1 MTGLLL
7 PRHQAAALARSK
19 AEVSQRDASTASA
32 ISTRSTN
39 AMLASD
45 DFVSVHDV
53 KDQLAK
59 LDAYIR
65 DRRENQPDY
74 TLPKPSGW
82 KLMLLIL
89 TIPDETAGGL
99 ILIDDS
105 KEAKSLASP
114 QGVILDMG
122 PAAYTD
128 ANRFSVH
135 GELSPWHER
144 GDRISFVRY
153 DAAMFQLSNGQRLGF
168 LNDTQP
174 VARIDRGWEL
184 PC

>member
-7 PRHQAAALARSK
+7 PRHQMAAVQRQK
-19 AEVSQRDASTASA
+19 ASVKDEAAASA
-32 ISTRSTN
+32 IGSRSTN

-45 DFVSVHDV
+45 DFVSVADV
-53 KDQLAK
+53 KDQLLK
-59 LDAYIR
+59 LAEYVTF
-65 DRRENQPDY
+65 RREEQPDY
-74 TLPKPSGW
+74 ILPQPSGW

-114 QGVILDMG
+114 QGVILAMG
-122 PAAYTD
+122 PAAYSD
-128 ANRFSVH
+128 RGRFSVD
-135 GELSPWHER
+135 GFLTPWHKA

-174 VARIDRGWEL
+174 VACIDKGWTI

>member
-7 PRHQAAALARSK
+7 PRHQAAAL
-19 AEVSQRDASTASA
+19 QRQKGSTKDEATATA
-32 ISTRSTN
+32 IATRSTN

-45 DFVSVHDV
+45 DFVSVGDV
-53 KDQLAK
+53 KDQLTK
-59 LDAYIR
+59 LAEYVAF
-65 DRRENQPDY
+65 RREAQPDY
-74 TLPKPSGW
+74 ELPKPSGW

-89 TIPDETAGGL
+89 TIPDETTGGL

-114 QGVILDMG
+114 QGVILAMG

-128 ANRFSVH
+128 RGRFSVD
-135 GELSPWHER
+135 GLLTPWHKA
-144 GDRISFVRY
+144 GDRVSFVRY

-174 VARIDRGWEL
+174 VACIDQGWTL

>member
-1 MTGLLL
+1 MTSLLL
-7 PRHQAAALARSK
+7 PRHQAAILAARK
-19 AEVSQRDASTASA
+19 QVTEREAAAATAIGS
-32 ISTRSTN
+32 RNTN

-45 DFVSVHDV
+45 DFVGPVDV
-53 KDQLAK
+53 NDQLAK
-59 LDAYIR
+59 LGSYIEE
-65 DRRENQPDY
+65 RREAQPGY

-135 GELSPWHER
+135 GEVSPWHER

-174 VARIDRGWEL
+174 VACIDKGWEL